1 MSRMEN
7 KVIDFLSYK
16 IEKTLRKNGFS
27 IKKDEDRNVKLLLKI
42 TKK

>member
-42 TKK
+42 NKK